1 MTHPDNEET
10 KIVYGIVEPRV
21 VSTLYEFYIS
31 GEIGAPEEYIHVFNQ
46 IRHAGEDD
54 YVKIYLNS
62 GGGDLFSAIQ
72 FLRVLSETRA
82 VVTVSVEGMCCSA
95 ATLIF
100 LAADRFEVTP
110 HSVFMFHTYT
120 SGVWG
125 KGSDQFS
132 QITHERKWSSA
143 LLGGVYE
150 NFLTK
155 EEIKEV
161 LDGKDLWMDIHEI
174 VVRME
179 ARIAK
184 RIKDEESKET

>member
-1 MTHPDNEET
+1 MQNTDSEET

-31 GEIGAPEEYIHVFNQ
+31 GEIGPPEEYIHVFNQ
-46 IRHAGEDD
+46 IRHAGKDD
-54 YVKIYLNS
+54 YVKIYINS

-72 FLRVLSETRA
+72 FLRVLSETEA
-82 VVTVSVEGMCCSA
+82 LVTVSVEGLCCSA

-100 LAADRFEVTP
+100 LSADRFEVTP

-125 KGSDQFS
+125 KGSDQFN

-150 NFLTK
+150 DFLTK

-174 VVRME
+174 VDRMKS
-179 ARIAK
+179 RIAK
-184 RIKDEESKET
+184 RENSEETKE